1 MVNEEGASGK
11 GGEKR
16 GVAGSV
22 CERGDA
28 VEGEGGEELA
38 EVRAA
43 EGVYVE
49 ESVLVSAVEKS
60 ALSNSTKSLQME

>member
-16 GVAGSV
+16 GVTGSV

-28 VEGEGGEELA
+28 VEGEGG
-38 EVRAA
+38 
-43 EGVYVE
+43 
-49 ESVLVSAVEKS
+49 
-60 ALSNSTKSLQME
+60 